1 VRTTMHSAGASEQ
14 FIKRVLATPSNQMW
28 YPTFE
33 EMLGAGVVT
42 SQSFGDRFATSSG
55 LPDARL
61 DAALPEKRGANVVRY
76 LVTSSVTSSTATPS
90 PTAAAGTS
98 VPSPQPSA
106 AAKLSDGASGGNADQ
121 GEEIPVTVF
130 IVSSITLGQGTHFA
144 IINGKTVQEGQQFG
158 LLMGTQTYPMTLKRI
173 EDGCVVLSR
182 HDQEMVVPLQRK

>member
-1 VRTTMHSAGASEQ
+1 MHSAGASEQ

-33 EMLGAGVVT
+33 EMLAAGVVT
-42 SQSFGDRFATSSG
+42 SQSFGDRSATS
-55 LPDARL
+55 
-61 DAALPEKRGANVVRY
+61 
-76 LVTSSVTSSTATPS
+76 PS

-121 GEEIPVTVF
+121 GEEIPVTAF
-130 IVSSITLGQGTHFA
+130 IVSSITSGQGTHFA

-158 LLMGTQTYPMTLKRI
+158 LVMGKQTYAMTLKRI